1 VASHIGNKGRYFSV
15 RIANIAYV
23 VLCVAAPL
31 DYKIQAVLDIF
42 FTSLDQF
49 TACKNISHWLKA

>member
-23 VLCVAAPL
+23 ACVAYVALCVAAP
-31 DYKIQAVLDIF
+31 
-42 FTSLDQF
+42 
-49 TACKNISHWLKA
+49 